1 MTYDISSIEK
11 LRRQKKLKIVEILAN
26 TGVSKDSYRRWRKSQ
41 GEPNYSQMVRIA
53 KNLDINIIWAVAL

>member
-11 LRRQKKLKIVEILAN
+11 IRTQRKLKIVDILAN
-26 TGVSKDSYRRWRKSQ
+26 TGVSKDSYRRWRKKQ

-53 KNLDINIIWAVAL
+53 INIDINIIWAVQI